1 MQDIQSLTRS
11 LGAALQLSPPYVR
24 FVAAREANDADVIL
38 SEQLQALELIR
49 MQYRHEAARQDAA
62 DAGLVADYNR
72 QFDAL
77 YDEIMGNEH
86 MQEYHAA
93 AEGLNA
99 LLKWMTAYLQGC
111 AQGEDPAA
119 FEPEQPGCGGNKS
132 SGCGGC
138 KGCG

>member
-1 MQDIQSLTRS
+1 MQDIQLLTRE

-24 FVAAREANDADVIL
+24 FVAAQEANEADEPL
-38 SEQLQALELIR
+38 NEQLQALDLLR
-49 MQYRHEAARQDAA
+49 MQYRFEAAKKEAA
-62 DAGLVADYNR
+62 DAGLMEDYNR

-77 YDEIMGNEH
+77 YDEIMGNER
-86 MQEYHAA
+86 MKEYHAA

-99 LLKWMTAYLQGC
+99 LLQWMTGYLQGC
-111 AQGEDPAA
+111 AQGEDPASY
-119 FEPEQPGCGGNKS
+119 EPEQPGCGGKKS